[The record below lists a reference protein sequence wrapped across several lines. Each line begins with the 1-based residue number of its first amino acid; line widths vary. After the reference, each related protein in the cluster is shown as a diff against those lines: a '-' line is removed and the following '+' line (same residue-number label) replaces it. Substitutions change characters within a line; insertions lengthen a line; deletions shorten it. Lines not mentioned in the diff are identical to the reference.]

1 MNPRRAAASPGST
14 GGAAT
19 DDELTRIWE
28 EAKKHLRGRI
38 ADAAFQFWFDRTVPL
53 GLDDGAFVIGV
64 PNDFAREWIEKR
76 LVGQVAEALEQ
87 VLGGAVE
94 VKIVVDARAAA
105 LPDRPAAEPTA
116 EPPVETAPPK
126 GKRGDRRR
134 KPRTTRAVGDL
145 NPRYVFDRFVTGPNN
160 EYATAV
166 ARSVA
171 ESPASAYNPV
181 FIYADTGL
189 GKTHL
194 TQALAHAALEQH
206 PDLQVR
212 YVTCERFTDDF
223 INAVTDKG
231 RIEGFKQTYRDN
243 DVLIVDDVQ
252 FLAEKQQTQV
262 EFFHTFNALYEAGK
276 QIVITSDRPPR
287 ELEVLEERLRS
298 RFGQG
303 VVVDISRPD
312 LETRIAILRKQVKWE
327 GFEIAEPEAL
337 EWIAQKVTTNIR
349 EALRSPDASRQL
361 RLHPWGRRHR
371 RDHQGGAQGYRPQ
384 GLPASGHHRDGPE
397 RGGPAVRSARQRP
410 ARQPAHPGRRLRTPH
425 RDVPLQGSSR
435 RPRSRRSAPG
445 SAAGTTAPSST
456 RSTRWSGN
464 SRTATIRSCRTSWP
478 SSAPAS
484 RPPTEISPQP
494 LWTTPSSPADD
505 PHGSVEIGYASLTID
520 AAAGRS
526 ATFCTHRP
534 HHCAEAPALIV
545 QRQDH
550 LSTSSTGTVMTARS
564 IYFSFFS

>member
-1 MNPRRAAASPGST
+1 MFMNPRRAAASPGST

-19 DDELTRIWE
+19 DELTRIWE
-28 EAKKHLRGRI
+28 EAKKYLRGRI

-87 VLGGAVE
+87 VLGDAVE
-94 VKIVVDARAAA
+94 VRIVVDARAAA
-105 LPDRPAAEPTA
+105 LPDRPAPEPPV

-126 GKRGDRRR
+126 DKRGDRRR
-134 KPRTTRAVGDL
+134 RPRATRSAGDL

-194 TQALAHAALEQH
+194 TQAIAHAALEQH
-206 PDLQVR
+206 PELQVR

-243 DVLIVDDVQ
+243 DVLIIDDVQ

-349 EALRSPDASRQL
+349 ELYGALTRAVSFASIRGVDVTVETTKEALKDIVPRAYQHPVTIEMVQNEVARQFGLHINDLRGNRRTQDVAYARHIAMYLSRELTEASLPQIGTRFGGRHHSTVIHAVDKVERQL
-361 RLHPWGRRHR
+361 KDGHDTQLQDLVALIGARLK
-371 RDHQGGAQGYRPQ
+371 
-384 GLPASGHHRDGPE
+384 
-397 RGGPAVRSARQRP
+397 
-410 ARQPAHPGRRLRTPH
+410 TPH
-425 RDVPLQGSSR
+425 
-435 RPRSRRSAPG
+435 
-445 SAAGTTAPSST
+445 
-456 RSTRWSGN
+456 
-464 SRTATIRSCRTSWP
+464 
-478 SSAPAS
+478 
-484 RPPTEISPQP
+484 
-494 LWTTPSSPADD
+494 
-505 PHGSVEIGYASLTID
+505 
-520 AAAGRS
+520 
-526 ATFCTHRP
+526 
-534 HHCAEAPALIV
+534 
-545 QRQDH
+545 
-550 LSTSSTGTVMTARS
+550 
-564 IYFSFFS
+564 